1 MALTVQSNYVAA
13 EARNR
18 LRSSEQGLASSMEK
32 LSSGQKINQAKDDSA
47 GLQISNRLSTQ
58 SRGLDV
64 SMRNANDAVSILQ
77 VAEGA
82 ISEYTSSIQQIRDLA
97 LQSVNGTNTPEDIE
111 AIEKEIRALGDELHR
126 ITQTGHYG
134 GLNLLNGSKES
145 LRFQIGSKTG
155 ETMLFGL
162 PNLEALNEERII
174 RTTPSSYTGDPIPLD
189 WRTEK
194 GDYIDFLF
202 VKNSGERKT
211 RIEIP
216 EGQNIEGVVNYLNN
230 QFDEKVRF
238 FITDLEDEDGV
249 EQSILAY
256 AYEKGSE
263 YSNGEIFGISGEHF
277 ANLTKPDGS
286 RSYLLKGGNPFVAF
300 GLDRSLSELIQH
312 DFEHIEDYEPNETDY
327 INDRNALIYTCD
339 LILHQVNKLQGN
351 IGSTQNRL
359 DKAIN
364 NLSNQEININESN
377 SRIKDTDFAKETTNM
392 LKERIRTT
400 STTSM
405 LAQANNI
412 PKSITSLLTS

>member
-1 MALTVQSNYVAA
+1 MV
-13 EARNR
+13 RN
-18 LRSSEQGLASSMEK
+18 
-32 LSSGQKINQAKDDSA
+32 
-47 GLQISNRLSTQ
+47 
-58 SRGLDV
+58 
-64 SMRNANDAVSILQ
+64 
-77 VAEGA
+77 
-82 ISEYTSSIQQIRDLA
+82 
-97 LQSVNGTNTPEDIE
+97 
-111 AIEKEIRALGDELHR
+111 
-126 ITQTGHYG
+126 
-134 GLNLLNGSKES
+134 
-145 LRFQIGSKTG
+145 
-155 ETMLFGL
+155 
-162 PNLEALNEERII
+162 
-174 RTTPSSYTGDPIPLD
+174 
-189 WRTEK
+189 
-194 GDYIDFLF
+194 
-202 VKNSGERKT
+202 
-211 RIEIP
+211 
-216 EGQNIEGVVNYLNN
+216 
-230 QFDEKVRF
+230 EKVRF
-238 FITDLEDEDGV
+238 FITDLEDDDGV

-300 GLDRSLSELIQH
+300 GLDRSLTEVIQH

-392 LKERIRTT
+392 LKEKIRTT